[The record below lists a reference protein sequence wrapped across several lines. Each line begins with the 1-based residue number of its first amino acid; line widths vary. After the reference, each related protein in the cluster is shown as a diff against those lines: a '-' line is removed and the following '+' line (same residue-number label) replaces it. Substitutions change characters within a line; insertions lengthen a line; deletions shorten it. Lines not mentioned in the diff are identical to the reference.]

1 MLVMIL
7 IVYFY
12 RRQARITSNNYVND
26 MANLAIS

>member
-12 RRQARITSNNYVND
+12 RRQARIAADKNMNVMVN
-26 MANLAIS
+26 MAIS